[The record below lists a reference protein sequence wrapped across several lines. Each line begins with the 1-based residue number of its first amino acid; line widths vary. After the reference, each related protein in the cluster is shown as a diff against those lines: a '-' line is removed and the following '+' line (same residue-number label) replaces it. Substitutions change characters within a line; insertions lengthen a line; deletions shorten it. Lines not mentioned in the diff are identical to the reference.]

1 MNIQSF
7 FKYTNYREINKY
19 HYLCYQRLFS
29 MTRLKMKFV
38 SVLMIFML
46 GTILYGQE
54 NSNRPIIGISASQL
68 SSVGSNYVKAVR
80 KAGGIPVV
88 ITLTTDVDE
97 MRSVIR
103 TIDGLIMTGGEDVH
117 PNRYGEEP
125 IPELDEVYLER
136 DEFDLNLVRIAV
148 EEGLPVLGICRGH
161 QVMNVAFGGTLY
173 QDIPTQHS
181 SHTTI
186 HRVGAKNQIHHYV
199 NVSEGTLLQKLVGD
213 RIGVNT
219 SHHQALKDI
228 APGFVVSGVSD
239 DGVIEA
245 FEMVGRPY
253 VIGVQFHPEAY
264 VANGNDVLLPLFTH
278 LIQTAAS
285 DK

>member
-1 MNIQSF
+1 MICLNTG
-7 FKYTNYREINKY
+7 KYTNYRETDKIYN
-19 HYLCYQRLFS
+19 YLCYQRLFS

-38 SVLMIFML
+38 SVLLICML
-46 GTILYGQE
+46 GTMLYGQE
-54 NSNRPIIGISASQL
+54 NSTRPIIGISASQPA
-68 SSVGSNYVKAVR
+68 SVGSNFVKAVR

-88 ITLTTDVDE
+88 ITMTTDIEE
-97 MRSVIR
+97 MKSVIK

-125 IPELDEVYLER
+125 VPELGEVYLER

-173 QDIPTQHS
+173 QDIPSQHPTANVA
-181 SHTTI
+181 HA
-186 HRVGAKNQIHHYV
+186 VKAENKIHHYV

-213 RIGVNT
+213 KIGVNT

-228 APGFVVSGVSD
+228 APGFVVSGVSE

-245 FEMVGRPY
+245 FEMVGRPC

-264 VANGNDVLLPLFTH
+264 VVKDNDVLLPLFTH
-278 LIQTAAS
+278 LIQTAVR
-285 DK
+285 

>member
-1 MNIQSF
+1 
-7 FKYTNYREINKY
+7 
-19 HYLCYQRLFS
+19 
-29 MTRLKMKFV
+29 MTSLKMKFV
-38 SVLMIFML
+38 SVLMLCML
-46 GTILYGQE
+46 GTMLYGQDKPG
-54 NSNRPIIGISASQL
+54 RPIIGISSSQL
-68 SSVGSNYVKAVR
+68 ASVGSNYVKAVR
-80 KAGGIPVV
+80 KAGGVPVI

-97 MRSVIR
+97 MRRVVK

-125 IPELDEVYLER
+125 IPELGEVYLER

-173 QDIPTQHS
+173 QDIPSQHPS
-181 SHTTI
+181 GTTI

-199 NVSEGTLLQKLVGD
+199 NVSEGTLLHKLIGD
-213 RIGVNT
+213 KVGVNT

-228 APGFVVSGVSD
+228 APGFVVSGVSE

-245 FEMVGRPY
+245 FEMIGRPC
-253 VIGVQFHPEAY
+253 VMGVQFHPEAY
-264 VANGNDVLLPLFTH
+264 VANDNDILLPIFTH

-285 DK
+285 NSSR